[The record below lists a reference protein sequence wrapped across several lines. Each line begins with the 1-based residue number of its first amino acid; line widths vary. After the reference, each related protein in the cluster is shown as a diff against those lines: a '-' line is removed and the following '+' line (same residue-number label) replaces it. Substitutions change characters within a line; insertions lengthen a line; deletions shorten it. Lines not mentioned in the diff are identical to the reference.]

1 VKQFD
6 VILAALAVAS
16 IFVVLLADLGVVAL
30 AGSAPLALHRFYIVA
45 AAAGWLFGNLYVARV
60 RSGQRARPI
69 LLAIYC
75 MGPISPLFLLRA
87 MASEQSL
94 DTAPLVPLFGC
105 GVFLVL
111 FFVPVMLQAPHRQRV
126 KLEPTRSKG
135 RNPPLPR
142 HDNCN
147 VSSPSSDAGV
157 QAPDPEG
164 NSEGGRGKPQA

>member
-1 VKQFD
+1 MKQFD

-45 AAAGWLFGNLYVARV
+45 AAAGWLFGNLYVARL
-60 RSGQRARPI
+60 RAGQRARPI

-87 MASEQSL
+87 MAAQQSL
-94 DTAPLVPLFGC
+94 DMAPLVPLFGC

-111 FFVPVMLQAPHRQRV
+111 FFVPVLLQAPQRQRM
-126 KLEPTRSKG
+126 KLEP
-135 RNPPLPR
+135 PR
-142 HDNCN
+142 
-147 VSSPSSDAGV
+147 PQGESDRG
-157 QAPDPEG
+157 QGEPEG
-164 NSEGGRGKPQA
+164 